1 MCGRFTLFEPDAI
14 LSKEFGAPIPF
25 DLKPRY
31 NVAPS
36 QPILAVRLRTAA
48 QVSPKDGREFALLR
62 WGLIPSW
69 AKDASIGNRMIN
81 ARAETVAE
89 KPSFRNAFRNRRC
102 LIPMSGCWIVG
113 AVGKE

>member
-1 MCGRFTLFEPDAI
+1 MCGRFTLFEPDTI
-14 LSKEFGAPIPF
+14 LSKEFGAPILF
-25 DLKPRY
+25 DLTPRY

-36 QPILAVRLRTAA
+36 QQVAAVRSR
-48 QVSPKDGREFALLR
+48 PDGAPPGSGKREFALLR

-89 KPSFRNAFRNRRC
+89 KPSFAS
-102 LIPMSGCWIVG
+102 LLDLPT
-113 AVGKE
+113 E

>member
-1 MCGRFTLFEPDAI
+1 MCGGFTLFEADKI

-36 QPILAVRLRTAA
+36 QQVAAVRSRTDNG
-48 QVSPKDGREFALLR
+48 KREFSLFR
-62 WGLIPSW
+62 WRLIPSW
-69 AKDASIGNRMIN
+69 AKDASIGNKMIN

-89 KPSFRNAFRNRRC
+89 KPSFRNAFRHRRC
-102 LIPMSGCWIVG
+102 LVQINSYL
-113 AVGKE
+113 KE